1 MNRSAQIRKALLLTI
16 TVLFASTSVAFSQAD
31 EQWKKQND
39 RGNRYEGR
47 IGIPVGNPP
56 LELLSFVGGSTAF
69 PPGIPPDVTLKIKFF
84 LPDASSAFIYGRE
97 LVEKRQY
104 WMEAKQTSWQP
115 QVWNEFAPWPTKDVL
130 RREEIPLTNLG
141 ITVRLGAEKSNL
153 LAPAVL
159 SYEGALVPVPSYTLY
174 LRPGATLKKVT
185 YVLSRGDN
193 GATVKTASL
202 VQERLAGEPFS
213 IVLNAQEIPE
223 GRMHLKIIGV
233 YKGQDGTPT
242 VEYDFYHK
250 PLR

>member
-1 MNRSAQIRKALLLTI
+1 MNRNLQLQKVILPVLAGFLT
-16 TVLFASTSVAFSQAD
+16 FASSVFAQAD
-31 EQWKKQND
+31 AQWKKQND

-56 LELLSFVGGSTAF
+56 LELLSFVAGSTAF
-69 PPGIPPDVTLKIKFF
+69 PPGIPPDVTLKINFF
-84 LPDASSAFIYGRE
+84 LPDVSSAFIYGRE
-97 LVEKRQY
+97 LVERRQY

-115 QVWNEFAPWPTKDVL
+115 RVWNEFAPWPTKDVL

-153 LAPAVL
+153 LPPAVR
-159 SYEGALVPVPSYTLY
+159 SYEGALVSVPSYTLY

-193 GATVKTASL
+193 GAIVKTDSS
-202 VQERLAGEPFS
+202 VQERLGGEPFS
-213 IVLNAQEIPE
+213 IMLNAQEIPE

-233 YKGQDGTPT
+233 YK
-242 VEYDFYHK
+242 
-250 PLR
+250 